1 METITLAVDKT
12 VLEEAQRVA
21 EMQKVTR
28 EVVLNEWLTRHVSG
42 EERVRS
48 YRKLMESLKHV
59 NSGGKFT
66 REEMNERR

>member
-28 EVVLNEWLTRHVSG
+28 EVVLNDWLTRHVSG